1 MNSVDIAE
9 LKSRITMKECS
20 FTRIRGALVN
30 SEKDIITRKN
40 MRFLRKSKITWK
52 QTGSS

>member
-40 MRFLRKSKITWK
+40 MRFMYCKK
-52 QTGSS
+52 